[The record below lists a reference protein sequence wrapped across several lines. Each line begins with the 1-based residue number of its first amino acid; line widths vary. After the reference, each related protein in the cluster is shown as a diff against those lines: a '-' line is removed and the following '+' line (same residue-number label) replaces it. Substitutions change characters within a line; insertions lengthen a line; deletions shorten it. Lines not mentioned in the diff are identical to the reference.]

1 MVVIDVRMKMRWW
14 DSFVWF
20 ARAPASQLS
29 RTHTHFYWSTF
40 VDAQPICQAFTIL
53 TPRAHRTQIAISE
66 RISVAINLDEYE
78 DLYAMPSINL
88 CMHTYLRTDCFQISF
103 NFALHFFRVAFFA
116 KSFVFIFG
124 SSSFGQTHRFIYASV
139 RLAQFITQSNKNLI
153 MHS

>member
-14 DSFVWF
+14 DSFAWF
-20 ARAPASQLS
+20 ARARA
-29 RTHTHFYWSTF
+29 HTYFYWSTF

-103 NFALHFFRVAFFA
+103 NFALHFFRVAFLLNR
-116 KSFVFIFG
+116 SFLFLD
-124 SSSFGQTHRFIYASV
+124 HH
-139 RLAQFITQSNKNLI
+139 RLARHTDLYMPQFGLLNSLHKVIKI
-153 MHS
+153 